1 MNHSSK
7 SLIAAKVG
15 LCLLTTTLSVLSQS
29 VEARWHGR
37 GGGHFG
43 GHVRGSLY
51 IAPLALPLY
60 YASAYYP
67 PVYYGYP
74 PAYYPPTYYP
84 QASYP
89 AAIYSAPVYIQPNS
103 AAPVYAPSGGQT
115 AYSAAPPRS
124 VGPPVP
130 PAGSAP
136 LPADGS
142 GAPAQVGQWYF
153 CAEAKAYFPY
163 VNTCPSP
170 WLAIPAPPQLPVR

>member
-7 SLIAAKVG
+7 SYIAVKLG
-15 LCLLTTTLSVLSQS
+15 LCLLTSTLSVLSQS
-29 VEARWHGR
+29 VEARGYGR

-43 GHVRGSLY
+43 GYIRGSLY

-74 PAYYPPTYYP
+74 PAYYP

-89 AAIYSAPVYIQPNS
+89 QTIYSAPVYVQPNYP
-103 AAPVYAPSGGQT
+103 APVYVPSGGQT
-115 AYSAAPPRS
+115 AYSAAPPQR

-142 GAPAQVGQWYF
+142 GAPAQVGHWYF

-163 VNTCPSP
+163 VNTCPSA
-170 WLAIPAPPQLPVR
+170 WLAIPTPPQLPVR